1 MTATTL
7 FYIIIAILI
16 VNFILD
22 KVLDTLNAK
31 HFNDALPPELADVY
45 DEEEYK
51 RSQKYKATNQ
61 RFSNITSAFSLIITL
76 AFALIG
82 SINHEENPKM
92 TKVKHSIAVF
102 KCLYCFLRVY
112 LRPI

>member
-61 RFSNITSAFSLIITL
+61 RHLKGSRIGITL
-76 AFALIG
+76 F
-82 SINHEENPKM
+82 
-92 TKVKHSIAVF
+92 
-102 KCLYCFLRVY
+102 
-112 LRPI
+112 